1 MAHGVRRLMEEQRQQ
16 YAILYHQNDY
26 RQLFKIDLKLLLDP
40 LEKLYK
46 LWADNQWKL
55 YRMHTKR
62 E

>member
-1 MAHGVRRLMEEQRQQ
+1 MEEQRQQ

-46 LWADNQWKL
+46 LWADNQWKTL
-55 YRMHTKR
+55 PNAY
-62 E
+62 